1 MKLFAKKS
9 LGQHFL
15 RSESVL
21 YKMEERIA
29 LMLPENTRVILEI
42 GPGEGVLTERLLR
55 IAEKKSIKVL
65 AIEKDARAII
75 PLQTRFEKEIAS
87 GLLTITEGDVLEQ
100 NSSTLPK
107 EPYALIANIP
117 YYITGAIFQQ
127 FLESTNQPNYMLML
141 VQEEVADRICL
152 IDSKHSILSLSVH
165 AYGKPKKV
173 GRVPPGAF
181 VPPPNINSAII
192 EISGISKTYFND
204 ANVEDVNFFTVVS
217 AGFAHKRKKLAS
229 NLSSIA
235 PKEKVEQIF
244 TDLGISTN
252 SRAEELHVSD
262 WIAITKKLF

>member
-1 MKLFAKKS
+1 VKLFAKKS

-21 YKMEERIA
+21 HKMEERIS
-29 LMLPENTRVILEI
+29 LMLPEDTRVILEI
-42 GPGEGVLTERLLR
+42 GPGEGVLTERLLK
-55 IAEKKSIKVL
+55 IAEKKFIKVL
-65 AIEKDARAII
+65 AIEKDVRAIL

-87 GLLTITEGDVLEQ
+87 GLLTIIEGDVLEQ
-100 NSSTLPK
+100 NLQTLPT
-107 EPYALIANIP
+107 ENYALIANIP

-127 FLESTNQPNYMLML
+127 FLESTHQPNYMLML

-152 IDSKHSILSLSVH
+152 INNKHSILSLSVH

-181 VPPPNINSAII
+181 VPPPNVNSAII
-192 EISGISKTYFND
+192 EISGISKTQFKET
-204 ANVEDVNFFTVVS
+204 NVEDVNFFTVVS

-235 PKEKVEQIF
+235 PKEKIEQVF
-244 TDLGISTN
+244 TNLHISTN
-252 SRAEELHVSD
+252 SRAEELQVSD
-262 WIAITKKLF
+262 WIQITKNLL